1 MSKFRLFLFTGIGFG
16 FDWAINMRTGANLDD
31 PNFYFIPVFNVL
43 NNATSNTSFN
53 SYLITYWQ
61 SQLPYLLLLI
71 KISPIVP
78 LIIVIA
84 TKEIKRNTIAYSA
97 GIVIGLFITYV
108 LYNRTYGVERYF

>member
-16 FDWAINMRTGANLDD
+16 SDWAINMRTGANLDD
-31 PNFYFIPVFNVL
+31 PNFYFLPVFNVL

-71 KISPIVP
+71 KISPLIP
-78 LIIVIA
+78 LIVAFA
-84 TKEIKRNTIAYSA
+84 TKDKKRNSIAYTA
-97 GIVIGLFITYV
+97 GIVIGLFITYM
-108 LYNRTYGVERYF
+108 LI